1 MTVSR
6 VLSFRLM
13 ARNMFGGGLNLYIN
27 EDILSKQIHS
37 KLLEGLES
45 ICIEMNLQKRKWL
58 VIYKPPQDHQSIVKI
73 RSQMKD

>member
-6 VLSFRLM
+6 VLSFKLM

-58 VIYKPPQDHQSIVKI
+58 VIYKPP
-73 RSQMKD
+73 